1 MAHAHFPHAHSH
13 IPRALTLISLAT
25 LTLLGAC
32 GGSGGGGS
40 AGASASSMS
49 GTVAVGA
56 PMVNATVTLKD
67 ANGVA
72 RTASVGSDGAYSG
85 LDVSGLT
92 GPFRVQAC
100 GLVEGTQACYYSVVT
115 QAGRA
120 NVTPLTN
127 ATVSL
132 AMGQD
137 AAALFDSDAPA
148 PSSNSLETQ
157 KQKLLTA
164 LQPVI
169 STVVGSSSVDF
180 ATTAFTADRTGMDK
194 LLDAVRISTGSS
206 GGSAP
211 FVQIEG
217 RLDGGNV
224 YIDPGSAP
232 AGTLGGDTGK
242 LSVDMS
248 GISTVFSALSHAI
261 NAADVSTC
269 AGLMTANLF
278 DDAFSLNIDHGTAF
292 TKSTVPTGLCTLAGN
307 QGFLG
312 GVFADPVIKDCDFSG
327 NDKLCTVTFNLV
339 KGDSVMSGA
348 ELAVVQRQGGSTWR
362 LLGQDSAYEIHVNAT
377 VSRRVRVDRN
387 DIAPTYTRAISFD
400 IGTTYT
406 SGTPV
411 IGSARVYQ
419 RDLAGTGWEATP
431 LAQLNAGDNNCISAL
446 TPRLTIAGS
455 SCGSTWYQ
463 MDGNSNDTAAADVLV
478 DNFFKRGRQVKI
490 VLYSDTNYTT
500 VLNTV
505 YKRIDG
511 VPLKSADLPSFPWF
525 EIDASTKSNLMSY
538 DGASASFST
547 TFALNRK
554 VGAKDLSFYLT
565 GNQSAMPSSQEIM
578 PSASGPT
585 TTVLNL
591 SSHRPSAASD
601 LKIVAVY
608 GRTPEQ
614 MGVESVFISCNAATN
629 CPY

>member
-1 MAHAHFPHAHSH
+1 MSQAHPDSL
-13 IPRALTLISLAT
+13 IPRALTLTALAAM
-25 LTLLGAC
+25 TLLGAC
-32 GGSGGGGS
+32 GGGSGGGGP
-40 AGASASSMS
+40 AGSNASASSMS

-67 ANGVA
+67 AQGVT
-72 RTASVGSDGAYSG
+72 RTASVGSDGTYSG
-85 LDVSGLT
+85 LDVSGLS

-148 PSSNSLETQ
+148 PSAASLDTQ

-169 STVVGSSSVDF
+169 STVVGSSSVNF

-194 LLDAVRISTGSS
+194 LLDAVRISTGTS
-206 GGSAP
+206 GGAAP

-224 YIDPGSAP
+224 YIDPASAP
-232 AGTLGGDTGK
+232 AGTLGGDASK
-242 LSVDMS
+242 LGVNMA

-261 NAADVSTC
+261 NAANVSTC
-269 AGLMTANLF
+269 AGLMAPSLF
-278 DDAFSLNIDHGTAF
+278 DDAFSLNIDHSTAF
-292 TKSTVPTGLCTLAGN
+292 TKSTIANGLCTMADM

-327 NDKLCTVTFNLV
+327 TDKFCSVTFNLV
-339 KGDSVMSGA
+339 KGDTVMSGA
-348 ELAVVQRQGGSTWR
+348 ELSVVRRQVDGTWR
-362 LLGQDSAYEIHVNAT
+362 LLGQDSPYEIHVNAT
-377 VSRRVRVDRN
+377 ISRRVRVDRD
-387 DIAPTYTRAISFD
+387 DIAPVYTRAISLD
-400 IGTTYT
+400 IGTSYAA
-406 SGTPV
+406 GVPV

-419 RDLAGTGWEATP
+419 RDLSGTGWEATP
-431 LAQLNAGDNNCISAL
+431 LAQLNAGDSACIAAQ
-446 TPRLTIAGS
+446 TARLTIAGS

-463 MDGNSNDTAAADVLV
+463 LDNNSSDTAAADVLV
-478 DNFFKRGRQVKI
+478 DNFFKRGRQVKV

-500 VLNTV
+500 TLATV

-511 VPLKSADLPSFPWF
+511 VPLKFADLPAFPWF
-525 EIDASTKSNLMSY
+525 ELDTGTRGNLVSY
-538 DGASASFST
+538 DGTSASFST

-614 MGVESVFISCNAATN
+614 MGVESVFISCNAATS

>member
-1 MAHAHFPHAHSH
+1 MAHAHPHSLA
-13 IPRALTLISLAT
+13 PRALKLTALAA

-32 GGSGGGGS
+32 GGGGGGGS
-40 AGASASSMS
+40 TGSNAGASSMS

-56 PMVNATVTLKD
+56 PMVNASLTLKD
-67 ANGVA
+67 ANGVV

-85 LDVSGLT
+85 VDVSGLT

-100 GLVEGTQACYYSVVT
+100 GLVEGSQACYYSVVT

-148 PSSNSLETQ
+148 PSTASLDTQ

-169 STVVGSSSVDF
+169 STIVGSSSVDF
-180 ATTAFTADRTGMDK
+180 ATTAFAADRTGMDK
-194 LLDAVRISTGSS
+194 LLDAVRISTGTS

-224 YIDPGSAP
+224 YIDPASAP
-232 AGTLGGDTGK
+232 AGTLGGDAGK
-242 LSVDMS
+242 LGVNMS

-261 NAADVSTC
+261 NAADSATC
-269 AGLMTANLF
+269 AGRMTANLF
-278 DDAFSLNIDHGTAF
+278 DDAFSLSIDHSTAL
-292 TKSTVPTGLCTLAGN
+292 TKASVATGLCTMAEN

-327 NDKLCTVTFNLV
+327 NDKFCTVTFNLV

-348 ELAVVQRQGGSTWR
+348 ELAVVQRQGGSAWR
-362 LLGQDSAYEIHVNAT
+362 LLGQDSAYEIHVSAT
-377 VSRRVRVDRN
+377 ISRRVRVDRQ
-387 DIAPTYTRAISFD
+387 DIAPTYTRAISLD
-400 IGTTYT
+400 IGTSYV
-406 SGTPV
+406 SGVPV

-431 LAQLNAGDNNCISAL
+431 LAQLNAGDSNCISAQ
-446 TPRLTIAGS
+446 TERLTIAGS

-463 MDGNSNDTAAADVLV
+463 LDNNSNDTAAADVLV

-490 VLYSDTNYTT
+490 VLYADTNYTT
-500 VLNTV
+500 VLDTV

-511 VPLKSADLPSFPWF
+511 VPLKFADLPAFPWF
-525 EIDASTKSNLMSY
+525 ELDATTKANLISY
-538 DGASASFST
+538 DGSAASFST

-554 VGAKDLSFYLT
+554 VGAKDLSFYLA
-565 GNQSAMPSSQEIM
+565 GNQSAMPRSQEIM
-578 PSASGPT
+578 PSAIGAT

-591 SSHRPSAASD
+591 SSHVPSAASD
-601 LKIVAVY
+601 LKAVSVY

>member
-1 MAHAHFPHAHSH
+1 MRSTPSRFHLPQVLKLT
-13 IPRALTLISLAT
+13 ALAALS
-25 LTLLGAC
+25 LLGAC
-32 GGSGGGGS
+32 GGGGGGS
-40 AGASASSMS
+40 STGSSAGASSMS

-56 PMVNATVTLKD
+56 PMLNATVTLKD
-67 ANGVA
+67 ANGVT

-85 LDVSGLT
+85 LDVSGLA

-100 GLVEGTQACYYSVVT
+100 GLVEGTRACYYSVVT

-127 ATVSL
+127 AAVSL
-132 AMGQD
+132 AMGSD

-148 PSSNSLETQ
+148 PSASNLDAQ
-157 KQKLLTA
+157 KQKLLAA

-169 STVVGSSSVDF
+169 SAVVGSSNVDF

-194 LLDAVRISTGSS
+194 LLDAVRISTGTS
-206 GGSAP
+206 GGTTP

-232 AGTLGGDTGK
+232 AGALGGDTNK
-242 LSVDMS
+242 LSVNMS

-261 NAADVSTC
+261 NAVDQSTC
-269 AGLMTANLF
+269 TSRMSANLF
-278 DDAFSLNIDHGTAF
+278 DDNFSLNIDHNGALTKGTVA
-292 TKSTVPTGLCTLAGN
+292 TGLCTMADGE
-307 QGFLG
+307 GFLG

-339 KGDSVMSGA
+339 KGDNVMSGA
-348 ELAVVQRQGGSTWR
+348 ELAVVRRQSDGVWR
-362 LLGQDSAYEIHVNAT
+362 LLGQDSNYEIHVSAT
-377 VSRRVRVDRN
+377 ISRRVRVDRN
-387 DIAPTYTRAISFD
+387 DIDPVYTRAISLD
-400 IGTTYT
+400 IGTSYV
-406 SGTPV
+406 SGVPV
-411 IGSARVYQ
+411 IGSAKVYQ
-419 RDLAGTGWEATP
+419 RDVSGTGWETTP
-431 LAQLNAGDNNCISAL
+431 LAQLNAGDGSCIAAL

-463 MDGNSNDTAAADVLV
+463 LDGNSQDTAAADVLV

-490 VLYSDTNYTT
+490 VLYSDTNYTN
-500 VLNTV
+500 VLDTV

-511 VPLKSADLPSFPWF
+511 VPLKSADLPAFPWF
-525 EIDASTKSNLMSY
+525 ELDASTKSNLISY
-538 DGASASFST
+538 DGSSANFST

-554 VGAKDLSFYLT
+554 VGAKDLSFYLS
-565 GNQSAMPSSQEIM
+565 GNVSAMPSSMEVM
-578 PSASGPT
+578 PSGSGPT
-585 TTVLNL
+585 TKVLNL

>member
-1 MAHAHFPHAHSH
+1 MFHAHPHSH
-13 IPRALTLISLAT
+13 VPRALTLTALAA

-32 GGSGGGGS
+32 GGGGGGGS
-40 AGASASSMS
+40 TGSNASASSMS

-67 ANGVA
+67 ANGVT

-100 GLVEGTQACYYSVVT
+100 GLVEGTQACYYSVVS

-127 ATVSL
+127 ASVSL

-148 PSSNSLETQ
+148 PSATSLDAQ

-169 STVVGSSSVDF
+169 SSVVGSSSVDF

-194 LLDAVRISTGSS
+194 LLDAVRISTGTS

-232 AGTLGGDTGK
+232 AGTLGGDTSK
-242 LSVDMS
+242 LSVNMS
-248 GISTVFSALSHAI
+248 GITTVFSALSHAV
-261 NAADVSTC
+261 NAANVSAC
-269 AGLMTANLF
+269 AGLMSANLF
-278 DDAFSLNIDHGTAF
+278 DDAFSLNIDHSGAL
-292 TKSTVPTGLCTLAGN
+292 TKSTVATGLCTLADN

-327 NDKLCTVTFNLV
+327 NDKFCTVTFNLV

-348 ELAVVQRQGGSTWR
+348 ELAVVQRQADGIWR
-362 LLGQDSAYEIHVNAT
+362 LLGQDSTYEIHVNAT
-377 VSRRVRVDRN
+377 ISRRVRVDRN
-387 DIAPTYTRAISFD
+387 DIDPVYTRAISFD
-400 IGTTYT
+400 IGTTYA
-406 SGTPV
+406 SGVPV

-419 RDLAGTGWEATP
+419 RDLSGTGWEATP
-431 LAQLNAGDNNCISAL
+431 LAQLNAGDASCISAL

-463 MDGNSNDTAAADVLV
+463 LDGNSTDTAAADVLV

-500 VLNTV
+500 VLDTV

-511 VPLKSADLPSFPWF
+511 VPLKFADLPSFPWF
-525 EIDASTKSNLMSY
+525 ELDSATKSNLVTY
-538 DGASASFST
+538 DGTSANFST

-554 VGAKDLSFYLT
+554 VGAKDLSFYLA
-565 GNQSAMPSSQEIM
+565 GNVSAMPSSQEIM

-601 LKIVAVY
+601 LKSVAVY

>member
-1 MAHAHFPHAHSH
+1 MRSTPSHSH
-13 IPRALTLISLAT
+13 LPRVLKLTALAALS
-25 LTLLGAC
+25 LLGAC
-32 GGSGGGGS
+32 GGGGGGASSGSS
-40 AGASASSMS
+40 AGASSMS

-67 ANGVA
+67 ANGVT
-72 RTASVGSDGAYSG
+72 RTASVGSDGSYSG

-100 GLVEGTQACYYSVVT
+100 GLVEGTRACYYSVVT
-115 QAGRA
+115 AAGRA

-127 ATVSL
+127 AAVSL
-132 AMGQD
+132 AMGDD
-137 AAALFDSDAPA
+137 ASALFDNDAPA
-148 PSSNSLETQ
+148 PSASDLAAQ

-169 STVVGSSSVDF
+169 TAVVGSSSVDF

-194 LLDAVRISTGSS
+194 LLDAVRISTGTS
-206 GGSAP
+206 GGATP

-232 AGTLGGDTGK
+232 AGALGGDTNK
-242 LSVDMS
+242 LSVNMS

-261 NAADVSTC
+261 NASDLSTC
-269 AGLMTANLF
+269 TGRMSASLF
-278 DDAFSLNIDHGTAF
+278 DDNFTLNIDHNGAL
-292 TKSTVPTGLCTLAGN
+292 TKSTVATGLCTLADGE
-307 QGFLG
+307 GFLG

-339 KGDSVMSGA
+339 KDDNVMSGA
-348 ELAVVQRQGGSTWR
+348 ELAVVRRQSDGVWR
-362 LLGQDSAYEIHVNAT
+362 LLGQDSNYEIHVSAT
-377 VSRRVRVDRN
+377 ISRRVRVDRN
-387 DIAPTYTRAISFD
+387 DIDPVYTRAISFD
-400 IGTTYT
+400 IGTSYV
-406 SGTPV
+406 SGVPV
-411 IGSARVYQ
+411 IGSAKVYQ
-419 RDLAGTGWEATP
+419 RDLSGTGWEATP
-431 LAQLNAGDNNCISAL
+431 LAQLNAGDGSCIAAL

-463 MDGNSNDTAAADVLV
+463 LDGNSNDTQAADVLV

-500 VLNTV
+500 VLDTV

-525 EIDASTKSNLMSY
+525 ELDASTKSNLISY
-538 DGASASFST
+538 DGASANFST

-554 VGAKDLSFYLT
+554 VGAKDLSFYLA
-565 GNQSAMPSSQEIM
+565 GNVSAMPSSMEVM
-578 PSASGPT
+578 PSGSGPT
-585 TTVLNL
+585 TKVLNL

-601 LKIVAVY
+601 LKILGVY